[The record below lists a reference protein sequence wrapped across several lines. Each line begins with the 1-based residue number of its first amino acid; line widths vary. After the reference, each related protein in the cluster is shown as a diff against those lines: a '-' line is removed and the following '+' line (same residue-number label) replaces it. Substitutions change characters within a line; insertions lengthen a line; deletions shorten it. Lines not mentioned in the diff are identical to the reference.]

1 MSEIVQRVVV
11 GVNGSAGSVAAL
23 RQAAQ
28 EAARHDAVLC
38 PVIAWAPPGGEA
50 ADAVNPAPSDVR
62 AHWERAARNRLMKT
76 CDDAL
81 DADTRRRLK
90 IYPRIVRA
98 QAGPAL
104 VACSRHEND
113 MLVMGAGSHGPVHRF
128 FHGSASRH
136 CLKHAHCPVLVVHSE
151 ETDGKAVADSGTESR
166 PRLVP
171 AAGSA
176 HPER

>member
-1 MSEIVQRVVV
+1 MSEIVQRVIV

-23 RQAAQ
+23 QQAAR

-50 ADAVNPAPSDVR
+50 ADAVNPAPLDVR
-62 AHWERAARNRLMKT
+62 AYWERAARDRLTET

-81 DADTRRRLK
+81 DADTRRGLK
-90 IYPRIVRA
+90 IYPRVVRA

-104 VACSRHEND
+104 VALSRHEKD

-128 FHGSASRH
+128 LHGSVSRH
-136 CLKHAHCPVLVVHSE
+136 CLKHAHCPVLVVHPE
-151 ETDGKAVADSGTESR
+151 ETDGEAAPDGGPHSR
-166 PRLVP
+166 PRLAP
-171 AAGSA
+171 TAAPA